1 MKPSAAIRLAAL
13 IPLVHILSPV
23 TAQAGSHGRE
33 DGPKDWSLKPL
44 IVPEPSSAEHQAKTP
59 AAPATSEPAS
69 PPSTAY
75 CHWDSSQPRINPQ
88 IRPTPSPLPTNPVEQ
103 PVRPIR
109 DIAIAADPSSRSQMV
124 AELSPFMSDPFGSG
138 FRSELASD
146 LERLNEATRSRD
158 SSARSPIA
166 ISRASEQAAR
176 ISSNPGSK
184 LAPQDRRLLESV
196 QNRLSSLQGTTPD
209 LAMSELMR
217 GANKPIPLVSV
228 YDESI
233 PGPIVDRA
241 ALFLSLSPTEQ
252 AALASQIK
260 RAETVPNVQLQ
271 FIQGLLPRDWNASS
285 RIRSESNSCAGFIG
299 ITLRDQLR
307 SARLQVA
314 DLEILHEYVRTGSAS
329 ALDSVGKAKALA
341 LKSLG
346 AQLKAVQ
353 VQLGEPLMPGD
364 LLIHRHSGE
373 DDGEAW
379 IVHEYDVFYKSARVV
394 NPFGFGIPSGAS
406 GAGMGRL
413 KTFNLLEDSQS
424 VSEFNADLS
433 PARPKQGVM
442 ALRLRG
448 ESLAEDCSSAIR
460 AIREFAAQQP
470 ASTAAVGRQP
480 ASAPQQSS
488 PPVKGSAL

>member
-1 MKPSAAIRLAAL
+1 MTPVRKYQRWLPCLAAL
-13 IPLVHILSPV
+13 MELQAFAEEPLLPRKPAFCDWDSASKPTVNTTNIPNIVVKPPNNPV
-23 TAQAGSHGRE
+23 QNPT
-33 DGPKDWSLKPL
+33 GPSTVKFRFDLGWGTHSTPDFQG
-44 IVPEPSSAEHQAKTP
+44 IVDVAEPSG
-59 AAPATSEPAS
+59 
-69 PPSTAY
+69 
-75 CHWDSSQPRINPQ
+75 
-88 IRPTPSPLPTNPVEQ
+88 
-103 PVRPIR
+103 
-109 DIAIAADPSSRSQMV
+109 RSQLV
-124 AELSPFMSDPFGSG
+124 AELSPFMADPFGSG
-138 FRSELASD
+138 FRNELAAD
-146 LERLNEATRSRD
+146 LDRLNDATRSRD

-166 ISRASEQAAR
+166 IARASEQAAKLA
-176 ISSNPGSK
+176 SNPGSR
-184 LAPQDRRLLESV
+184 LAAQDKRLIESV
-196 QNRLSSLQGTTPD
+196 QNRLNSLQGTSPD
-209 LAMSELMR
+209 LAMTELMR

-252 AALASQIK
+252 AALASQI
-260 RAETVPNVQLQ
+260 RRTESVPDPQLR
-271 FIQGLLPRDWNASS
+271 FIQGLLPRDWSASS
-285 RIRSESNSCAGFIG
+285 RIQAGSNSCAGFIG

-329 ALDSVGKAKALA
+329 VLEPVSKAKALA

-379 IVHEYDVFYKSARVV
+379 IVHEYDVFYRSARVV

-424 VSEFNADLS
+424 ISEFNADLT

-460 AIREFAAQQP
+460 AVREFAAQPAASMATPNRQP
-470 ASTAAVGRQP
+470 ASTGPLPPP
-480 ASAPQQSS
+480 A
-488 PPVKGSAL
+488 KGSAL